1 MDFRHHFGKLHISG
15 PLLVARTVKKCALLP
30 LAAQTVDLFI
40 ATFLCTNNETLY
52 QNEVSH
58 THVTQN
64 VRVVC
69 EEVEVGGFLN
79 TLRTIWDGPM
89 SDKLK
94 SIFKQYSFGQPPPPP
109 RSRSRGSGHPTG
121 GMVGTDLKERNPFNF
136 LAPVQPS
143 SCWGTIK
150 GGQLFHPKFSILQA
164 GKYRFFL

>member
-1 MDFRHHFGKLHISG
+1 MDFRYHFGKLHISG

-94 SIFKQYSFGQPPPPP
+94 VFSNSIHLANPLP
-109 RSRSRGSGHPTG
+109 RPDPGLQESG
-121 GMVGTDLKERNPFNF
+121 VGTPFS
-136 LAPVQPS
+136 LLGEWS
-143 SCWGTIK
+143 GLI
-150 GGQLFHPKFSILQA
+150 
-164 GKYRFFL
+164 